1 MLKSGIYTQLA
12 PVLFGSGT
20 AGQTGEKV
28 KALGCQKVMLVSDA
42 GVQEAGAVDIVKK
55 SLEMAGVEAVVWA
68 EAETD
73 CPEGTVKAAAAIGR
87 AEGIDGVVGVGGGSV
102 LDTAKAIAAVTPND
116 DQVLDDV
123 LLYLTGQKN
132 YANPPIPII
141 EVPTTA
147 GTGSESTFVAVVSSD
162 KLDCKIGLPVPP
174 SYGIV
179 DSELTKTVPPY
190 ITAFTGMDAFSHA
203 NEALTE
209 QKNTPHSDLLAFEA
223 IRLIKE
229 NLPVAV
235 QDGNNSQARDCMAFA
250 SNIAGISF
258 NEAGVHIGHSAAHAL
273 GHLYHLPHGVCCAN
287 MTPAVIW
294 FAAKSYPEKMKR
306 LGNLMGVE
314 IASDD
319 PDEIGRQAAKA
330 VHEFAASVGV
340 KAFKELGLTK
350 EQVLKVKGMVY
361 GDALCMSFGGEVT
374 EQDVEEILAYAYDC

>member
-1 MLKSGIYTQLA
+1 M
-12 PVLFGSGT
+12 
-20 AGQTGEKV
+20 
-28 KALGCQKVMLVSDA
+28 
-42 GVQEAGAVDIVKK
+42 
-55 SLEMAGVEAVVWA
+55 
-68 EAETD
+68 
-73 CPEGTVKAAAAIGR
+73 
-87 AEGIDGVVGVGGGSV
+87 
-102 LDTAKAIAAVTPND
+102 
-116 DQVLDDV
+116 
-123 LLYLTGQKN
+123 
-132 YANPPIPII
+132 
-141 EVPTTA
+141 
-147 GTGSESTFVAVVSSD
+147 
-162 KLDCKIGLPVPP
+162 
-174 SYGIV
+174 
-179 DSELTKTVPPY
+179 
-190 ITAFTGMDAFSHA
+190 
-203 NEALTE
+203 TE

-235 QDGNNSQARDCMAFA
+235 QDGNNSQARDCLAFA

-294 FAAKSYPEKMKR
+294 FAAKAYPEKMKR
-306 LGNLMGVE
+306 LGNLMGAGIV
-314 IASDD
+314 SDD

-330 VHEFAASVGV
+330 VREFAASVGV